1 MATSALAQETVF
13 ALRRKIAKIEGTL
26 PEFLAGTVPRECALP
41 QAVLRR
47 GGVMV
52 RQAAADLLPT
62 GATQLDGALGGGLPK
77 AALTEIHG
85 SVMHGA
91 GAAAGFALAMAG
103 LILKTHGA
111 EGEDSRPPILWIGV
125 RDAFTEAGFPYARGL
140 AAFSGVFPEELLI
153 SQVTK
158 LTDALWVAE
167 EAARL
172 KQLAAVFLEIH
183 GNPDR
188 LDLTATRRLHRR
200 ALEAGRPVFLLRQSA
215 EAWPTAAPVR
225 LVVSSAPAAPR
236 STLAGPLE
244 DSLGHPAY
252 TVIISKSRPAVPSL
266 QFILEWNPDERAFQE
281 RQPENSRSVV
291 SAPSLGPDLSPAPGS
306 VLALEPAGGE
316 PVPAHRQPPGG
327 QFAAHSGAERAG

>member
-26 PEFLAGTVPRECALP
+26 PEFLAGTAPSECALP

-52 RQAAADLLPT
+52 RQAGADVLPT
-62 GATQLDGALGGGLPK
+62 GAARFDEALGGGLPK

-91 GAAAGFALAMAG
+91 GAAAGFALALAG

-111 EGEDSRPPILWIGV
+111 EEEDSRPPILWIGV
-125 RDAFTEAGFPYARGL
+125 RDAFTEAGFPYALGVADFCGL
-140 AAFSGVFPEELLI
+140 SPGELLL
-153 SQVTK
+153 SQVPK

-172 KQLAAVFLEIH
+172 KQLAAVFLEVH
-183 GNPDR
+183 GNPER

-215 EAWPTAAPVR
+215 EPWPTAAPVR
-225 LVVSSAPAAPR
+225 LAVSSAPAAPR

-244 DSLGHPAY
+244 DTLGHPAF
-252 TVIISKSRPAVPSL
+252 TVTISKSRTAVPSL
-266 QFILEWNPDERAFQE
+266 QFILEWNPDDRAFQE

-291 SAPSLGPDLSPAPGS
+291 PAPSLGPDLSPASGP
-306 VLALEPAGGE
+306 VLALEPVGGE
-316 PVPAHRQPPGG
+316 PAAAHRQPPGR
-327 QFAAHSGAERAG
+327 QFAAHRGAERTG